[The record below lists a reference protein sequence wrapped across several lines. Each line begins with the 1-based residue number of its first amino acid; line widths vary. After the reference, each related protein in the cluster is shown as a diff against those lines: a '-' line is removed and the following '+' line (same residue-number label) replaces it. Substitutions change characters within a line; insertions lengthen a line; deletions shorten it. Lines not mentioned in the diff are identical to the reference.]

1 VLKAQCLCKQKN
13 FGAALEAIDEVNNHT
28 QSPPMAK
35 VEHAFALI
43 DKANILAEIDSKDKL
58 QKAIEYQEEGI
69 STHGLNRLASKLELP
84 EA

>member
-1 VLKAQCLCKQKN
+1 
-13 FGAALEAIDEVNNHT
+13 
-28 QSPPMAK
+28 MAK